1 MIMAYQRTRSGKYVG
16 EIVSIYAREKRYVTY
31 HLLLSIAD

>member
-16 EIVSIYAREKRYVTY
+16 EIVSLYPKSSAREKR
-31 HLLLSIAD
+31 